1 MHTKLY
7 VKSASEGNHFRGAP
21 IVQCTSLMARPKSQF
36 PAADMIERL
45 TQRPPETCAVIAQLA
60 GYREISEG

>member
-1 MHTKLY
+1 MQNNLY
-7 VKSASEGNHFRGAP
+7 VESAHEGNDFRGAP
-21 IVQCTSLMARPKSQF
+21 IVQRTSLMARPKSQF